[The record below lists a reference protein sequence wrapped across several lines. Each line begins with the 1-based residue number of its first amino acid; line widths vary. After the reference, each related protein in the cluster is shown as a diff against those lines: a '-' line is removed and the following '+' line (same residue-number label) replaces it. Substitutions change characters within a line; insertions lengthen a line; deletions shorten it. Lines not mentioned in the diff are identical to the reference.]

1 MESWAALVSVEY
13 DRRLENS
20 DYAVDDESQI
30 AQSRLTDF
38 GRRPGPSVSAQNF
51 GHDSRSGNRYPKLI
65 PVSKLF
71 TKLKDKIDDVAYY
84 LIF

>member
-1 MESWAALVSVEY
+1 MESWAALVSVDY
-13 DRRLENS
+13 DLRLEHS
-20 DYAVDDESQI
+20 DSAVDDES

>member
-13 DRRLENS
+13 DRRLEHS
-20 DYAVDDESQI
+20 DYAVDEGHA
-30 AQSRLTDF
+30 AQSRLTDL
-38 GRRPGPSVSAQNF
+38 GRRPGPSVSAHNF
-51 GHDSRSGNRYPKLI
+51 GHDSRSGHRFPELI

-71 TKLKDKIDDVAYY
+71 KKLKDKIDDVAYY